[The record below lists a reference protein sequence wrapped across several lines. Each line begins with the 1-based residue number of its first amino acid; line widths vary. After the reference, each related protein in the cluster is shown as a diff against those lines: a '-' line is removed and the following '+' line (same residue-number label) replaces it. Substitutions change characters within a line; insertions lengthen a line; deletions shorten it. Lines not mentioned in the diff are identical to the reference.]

1 MHSLTFYVSACAT
14 LAHVVA
20 GGYVKVNYNKE
31 YVNKPLVRREIP
43 VSDLDENITLAI
55 QGSVSRLIVIE
66 GGWLTRAPG
75 LLARSDHWDSTSTIP
90 SATRYR

>member
-31 YVNKPLVRREIP
+31 YVRKPLERREIP

-55 QGSVSRLIVIE
+55 QGSVSCRTVVK
-66 GGWLTRAPG
+66 GCG
-75 LLARSDHWDSTSTIP
+75 
-90 SATRYR
+90 